1 MSEIKIPENI
11 AAMPF
16 EEALNELESIVAK
29 MEAGGQTLDQ
39 LMELFERGRALTI
52 HCRGK
57 LSGLEQKISLLVKD
71 DGAEGEWSDFDA
83 GSSRNSSVPF

>member
-1 MSEIKIPENI
+1 MSDAKIPEDI

-16 EEALNELESIVAK
+16 EKALTELESVVAR

-39 LMELFERGRALTI
+39 LMELFERGRLLTA

-57 LSGLEQKISLLVKD
+57 LSKLEQKISLLVKD
-71 DGAEGEWSDFDA
+71 DGDEGQWTDFDP
-83 GSSRNSSVPF
+83 GSGRRDDPPF